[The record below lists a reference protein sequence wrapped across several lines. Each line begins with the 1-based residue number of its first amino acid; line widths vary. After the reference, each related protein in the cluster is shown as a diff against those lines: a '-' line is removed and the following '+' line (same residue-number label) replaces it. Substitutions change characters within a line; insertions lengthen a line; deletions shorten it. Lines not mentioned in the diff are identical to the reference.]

1 MWDEDH
7 SSAEEQWKLSK
18 LSSKWVIATEPNH
31 LNDPFIERITVTLLK
46 SQFLGIIFVEIHK
59 NRQYSVLIA
68 SLIELL

>member
-31 LNDPFIERITVTLLK
+31 LNDSFIERITVTLLK
-46 SQFLGIIFVEIHK
+46 DTIFGDYFCRNTQKQAI
-59 NRQYSVLIA
+59 
-68 SLIELL
+68 